1 VPLREFFSQFSLIA
15 RANDLSEEM
24 KIAILCR
31 LRRKARAILE
41 NVENLEILD
50 FANLEILDFA
60 NLEILDFVNF
70 RTKIKIRVGLRKE
83 SAQNYYS

>member
-1 VPLREFFSQFSLIA
+1 MPLREFFSQFSLIA
-15 RANDLSEEM
+15 RANGLSEEM
-24 KIAILCR
+24 KIAVLCR

-50 FANLEILDFA
+50 FANLEILDF
-60 NLEILDFVNF
+60 VNF

-83 SAQNYYS
+83 LISTKLLFIVYE